1 MKMQLISLLLENFK
15 CHERLEIDF
24 GGRNASIYGQNAAGK
39 SSVFDGLTWL
49 LFGKDSRGRKDFD
62 LKPLTPEGTVRDH
75 GAITSVEAVL
85 LVDGVERKLKRT
97 YYEVWSTKRGSAE
110 STFDGHSSDYFVD
123 GVPCKKN
130 EFVRR
135 VGEIIEENAFR
146 LLTSTTYFA
155 AELPWQ
161 ERRAALF
168 DVAAVATD
176 EEILASDARF
186 APLAAAMQ
194 GLTLDDFRK
203 KLTAQRKG
211 LNKTRED
218 TPARLDECK
227 KTIGDLSGIDFDALE
242 RQRAETQERRK
253 VAQRELDQAERDGGR
268 TELLNQL
275 AGIRNEMGQLE
286 NENAAHR
293 LAQQQAQGA
302 DEATPIRQSL
312 NAIRAQECRRQRD
325 LEYLR
330 KRQKALD
337 DEVAACRTRWDAIN
351 KEQFQGGIC
360 PTCGQALPQGKLEA
374 SKAAFEQDKA
384 RRKGE
389 AVNAANRAKEALKG
403 VQDDITKLEQEAA
416 ESQKQAEE
424 LNSRLQQLE
433 STPKAEI
440 TDMDTYAVQKVEL
453 EAQAAEIQGKLVGL
467 DKQSAA
473 RRKVLRDALA
483 DADRE
488 LDRLSEELAKK
499 AALEYS
505 SGRMAELRAQAA
517 AASNELDQLDRMLNL
532 CEEFMRYK
540 ARFIEESINRR
551 FSLVRF
557 RLFKEQING
566 GLEDCCDVTVDGIP
580 YATGLNSGA
589 RVNAGIDIINTLS
602 RHYDAQV
609 PLFVDNAESVTQ
621 LEQADTQ
628 VIRLV
633 VSENDKELRCEL
645 R

>member
-1 MKMQLISLLLENFK
+1 
-15 CHERLEIDF
+15 
-24 GGRNASIYGQNAAGK
+24 
-39 SSVFDGLTWL
+39 
-49 LFGKDSRGRKDFD
+49 
-62 LKPLTPEGTVRDH
+62 
-75 GAITSVEAVL
+75 
-85 LVDGVERKLKRT
+85 
-97 YYEVWSTKRGSAE
+97 
-110 STFDGHSSDYFVD
+110 
-123 GVPCKKN
+123 
-130 EFVRR
+130 
-135 VGEIIEENAFR
+135 
-146 LLTSTTYFA
+146 
-155 AELPWQ
+155 
-161 ERRAALF
+161 
-168 DVAAVATD
+168 
-176 EEILASDARF
+176 
-186 APLAAAMQ
+186 
-194 GLTLDDFRK
+194 
-203 KLTAQRKG
+203 
-211 LNKTRED
+211 
-218 TPARLDECK
+218 
-227 KTIGDLSGIDFDALE
+227 
-242 RQRAETQERRK
+242 
-253 VAQRELDQAERDGGR
+253 
-268 TELLNQL
+268 
-275 AGIRNEMGQLE
+275 MGQLE

-488 LDRLSEELAKK
+488 LDRLSGELAKK